1 VSGETNLSILI
12 RTMRP
17 ELQPGVFIFAT
28 VPDGTAIPPSL
39 TPLMIFRETEGITL
53 ILTREAAEAAG
64 LAVTF
69 RCRMITLAVHSSL
82 EAVGFLATITQALA
96 DAGIAV
102 NPVSAFHHD
111 HLFVP
116 EDRAEEALIIL
127 ERLAGNS
134 RVPAGLPK

>member
-1 VSGETNLSILI
+1 MSGETNLSILI

-28 VPDGTAIPPSL
+28 VPDGTAIPASL